1 MKETKTVED
10 PYCVRNLFPALWSLI
25 QTNPLPNAVES
36 LVAGDGDSV
45 IMVPK
50 NQLIAIT
57 PYTLSILRNEMMFR
71 VIVLTGEVIEP
82 TGEVTVI
89 VMRCQ

>member
-1 MKETKTVED
+1 MKETQTVED

-36 LVAGDGDSV
+36 LVGGDGDSV
-45 IMVPK
+45 IVVPK

-57 PYTLSILRNEMMFR
+57 PYTLF
-71 VIVLTGEVIEP
+71 V
-82 TGEVTVI
+82 
-89 VMRCQ
+89 